1 MFAARNSG
9 RTAIRSLRHRLL
21 RHAWVLLIALLLPVI
36 APRLPVGASLTSAA
50 PGGQIVTA
58 VIGGVPP
65 GAAVP
70 VGPALTVM
78 APDGATVAS
87 LAAQYQRDAAA
98 IRWAN
103 NLGPADEPQPG
114 STVLLPP
121 GPGALV
127 EVKAG
132 ELPSQLAASLHLTS
146 SVLLAYNV
154 LQADSPLPG
163 GTYLQ
168 VPLSSAPPGALNSE
182 AFVPM
187 AVGIPEVAA
196 SQGEDSFPYGQCT
209 YYVATRRAVTWAG
222 NAGRWWENAR
232 PYRPEG
238 NVPVA
243 GSIAVFDYWPV
254 GHVAYVE
261 SVNPD
266 GSFVVS
272 EMNYGGRWGRV
283 DQRTIAASDPSLIG
297 FIY

>member
-1 MFAARNSG
+1 M
-9 RTAIRSLRHRLL
+9 
-21 RHAWVLLIALLLPVI
+21 LLIALLLPFI
-36 APRLPVGASLTSAA
+36 APRLPVVASLTSAA

-78 APDGATVAS
+78 APVGATVAS
-87 LAAQYQRDAAA
+87 LAAEYQRDAAA

-103 NLGPADEPQPG
+103 DLGPADEPLPG

-132 ELPSQLAASLHLTS
+132 ELPSQLAASLLLTP

-168 VPLSSAPPGALNSE
+168 IPLSSAPPGALNSE
-182 AFVPM
+182 AFVP
-187 AVGIPEVAA
+187 AVAGIPEVAP
-196 SQGEDSFPYGQCT
+196 SQGKNSYPPGQCT
-209 YYVATRRAVTWAG
+209 YYVATRRAVAWAG
-222 NAGRWWENAR
+222 NADRWWQNAR

-243 GSIAVFDYWPV
+243 GSIAVFDYRPL

-266 GSFVVS
+266 GSFVIS
-272 EMNYGGRWGRV
+272 EMNYGGRWGRT
-283 DQRTIAASDPSLIG
+283 DRRTIAANDPSLVG